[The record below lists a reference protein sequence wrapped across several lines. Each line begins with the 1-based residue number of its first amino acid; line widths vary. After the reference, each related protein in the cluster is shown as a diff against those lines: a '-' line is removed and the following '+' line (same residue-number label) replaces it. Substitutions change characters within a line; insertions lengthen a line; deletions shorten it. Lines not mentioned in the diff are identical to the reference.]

1 MENNFRRSKYPV
13 AALLSFSLLSAP
25 IMMVAADVNTNGY
38 LAVGQS
44 SSRTVQGVVKDDLGD
59 ALPGASVVI
68 AGTTQ
73 GVATDIDGRFS
84 LKINTDKSVVL
95 VVSYLGMETQEII
108 VTPKVKELSVVLL
121 PQHKALDEVVVTGFQ
136 TISRERSSGSA
147 VILSKEKL
155 TQIKAPNIAS
165 NLEGLVPG
173 LTTYGGGMSIRGN
186 SSFSL
191 NSQPLIVIDGMP
203 VENITNKFSSS
214 SSTGLDLVN
223 PEDVENITVL
233 KDAAAT
239 SLYGVRAANGV
250 IVITTKKGNTQK
262 PAVNISANFYL
273 TPKNDLSYNKYAS
286 TADILNY
293 EVEYM
298 LNDPTYQGSPLDY
311 FNKFNDPM
319 SYGYLSQVKM
329 LHYKMAMGDMDQAG
343 VDAQLAQLRNRDYR
357 KEYLKHFT
365 RHSFTQDYNVSISQG
380 SDFAQTYF
388 SARFQDT
395 RPESIDSRNS
405 KIALNLNNTFK
416 FTKWL
421 KLTTGM
427 NMNIDQQHNKYMSGS
442 SATYYMPYDQIL
454 DENGNRVQI
463 YDFNQ
468 LRAEE
473 INANPAYQYMGFNLF
488 DEMESGSKFKN
499 RDMYLRVLANAEIK
513 LTSDLTMDIRFQ
525 YENIS
530 GKDEQYSS
538 ARSYEMRYLINKYTS
553 VESDPLYGDF
563 VTYNVPKGGRLQEAN
578 RNMQNYNFRAQLN
591 YSKVFNEKHALT
603 ALGGFEMRENKIR
616 YSINERYGYDDKL
629 LSTQLIDWDYLSKYG
644 VVGLLSANSMKL
656 SPNVTMA
663 DAMHRYISAYLNAGY
678 TYDGKYSATA
688 SVRMDQADLFGTD
701 PKYRY
706 RPLWSV
712 GASWNV
718 NNEAFLKDLTWI
730 DMLKLRTS
738 YGITGNVDQNST
750 PFLLGTIGVSPDTGG
765 SITDIMTPPN
775 KLLRWEK
782 TSTFNFGIDFA
793 AWNRLN
799 ASIDVYRKYSSDL
812 LAPKRFDPS
821 MGFPDGKVNNGA
833 MKNRGLE
840 MSASYDWI
848 RTKDWRLST
857 QLTAAY
863 NKNTIEKID
872 FEPTNA
878 LDLLKN
884 PNGYYMSGTSRGTMY
899 AYHYQGLNETG
910 DPIVLDENG
919 NRVSYDAVRSID
931 AIYAVG
937 QLAPKWNGM
946 LNLTVQYRDIEFFT
960 RFVYYTGHS
969 MRNDVLPLYQGVGLG
984 SGSMH
989 RDLANR
995 WTVDNQGD
1003 IPAIDKYGAD
1013 PNRGDHWKYADKHIS
1028 SASFIRARNIGL
1040 AYHVPRSFL
1049 QKLGLK
1055 TAVLRAQVDNP
1066 FTIKFNDQG
1075 IDPEAF
1081 NLNGGSRP
1089 ESGGIM
1095 PTYTFGV
1102 NVNF

>member
-1 MENNFRRSKYPV
+1 MEKKFNGSRYPV
-13 AALLSFSLLSAP
+13 AALLSLSLLSVP
-25 IMMVAADVNTNGY
+25 MDMVATDVNITDH

-44 SSRTVQGVVKDDLGD
+44 KSRIIEGIVKDDLGD
-59 ALPGASVVI
+59 VLPGASVVI
-68 AGTTQ
+68 TGTTQ
-73 GVATDIDGRFS
+73 GVATDVDGRFT

-95 VVSYLGMETQEII
+95 SVSYLGMETQEII
-108 VTPKVKELSVVLL
+108 VTPKVKELSIVLL

-155 TQIKAPNIAS
+155 TQIKAPNITS

-186 SSFSL
+186 SSFSI

-203 VENITNKFSSS
+203 VENITNAFSDN
-214 SSTGLDLVN
+214 SSTGLGLVN
-223 PEDVENITVL
+223 PEDVDNITVL

-250 IVITTKKGNTQK
+250 IVITTKKGATQK
-262 PAVNISANFYL
+262 PAVTVSANFYI
-273 TPKNDLSYNKYAS
+273 TQKNDLSYNKYAS
-286 TADILNY
+286 TADILDY

-298 LNDPTYQGSPLDY
+298 LNDPTYKENPLDY
-311 FNKFNDPM
+311 FSKINNPM
-319 SYGYLSQVKM
+319 GYGYLSQAKH
-329 LHYKMAMGDMDQAG
+329 LYYKMAMGDMSQAD
-343 VDAQLAQLRNRDYR
+343 VDAQIAGMRNRDYR

-365 RHSFTQDYNVSISQG
+365 RNSFTQDYNVSISQG

-388 SARFQDT
+388 SARFQDSNGG
-395 RPESIDSRNS
+395 RVDERNS

-427 NMNIDQQHNKYMSGS
+427 NMNIDQDRDKYMGGRRADDYAD
-442 SATYYMPYDQIL
+442 ATYYMPYDQIL
-454 DENGNRVQI
+454 DEQGNRVQL
-463 YDFNQ
+463 YPFNQ
-468 LRAEE
+468 LRSEE
-473 INANPAYQYMGFNLF
+473 INANPNFQHMGFNMF
-488 DEMESGSKFKN
+488 DEMEAGSKNKN
-499 RDMYLRVLANAEIK
+499 RDVYLKVLANAEIK
-513 LTSDLTMDIRFQ
+513 LLQDLTMDVRFQ
-525 YENIS
+525 YENIN
-530 GKDEQYSS
+530 GKNEQFSS
-538 ARSYEMRYLINKYTS
+538 AQSYEMRYLINQFTS
-553 VESDPLYGDF
+553 VESDPYYGDF
-563 VTYNVPKGGRLQEAN
+563 ITYNIPKGGRLQEAN
-578 RNMQNYNFRAQLN
+578 RIMQNYNFRAQLN

-603 ALGGFEMRENKIR
+603 ALGGFEMRENKIS
-616 YSINERYGYDDKL
+616 YSINERYGYDDQL

-644 VVGLLSANSMKL
+644 VVGLLSNNAMKL

-663 DAMHRYISAYLNAGY
+663 NAMHRYISAYLNAGY

-712 GASWNV
+712 GASWNA

-750 PFLLGTIGVSPDTGG
+750 PFLLGFIYPSPDTGDMT
-765 SITDIMTPPN
+765 TDVLTPPN

-782 TSTFNFGIDFA
+782 TSSFNFGIDFA
-793 AWNRLN
+793 AFNRLN
-799 ASIDVYRKYSSDL
+799 ASVDVYRKYSSDL

-821 MGFPDGKVNNGA
+821 MGFPEGRVNNGA
-833 MKNRGLE
+833 MKNRGIE

-878 LDLLKN
+878 LDLLKD
-884 PNGYYMSGTSRGTMY
+884 PNGYYMTGSSRGTMY

-910 DPIVLDENG
+910 DPIILDENG
-919 NRVSYDAVRSID
+919 EMVSYDAVRNIN
-931 AIYAVG
+931 AIYSVG
-937 QLAPKWNGM
+937 QVTPKWNGM
-946 LNLTVQYRDIEFFT
+946 LNLTVQYRDFEFFT

-969 MRNDVLPLYQGVGLG
+969 MRNDVLPLYQGVGLDNG
-984 SGSMH
+984 DMH
-989 RDLANR
+989 
-995 WTVDNQGD
+995 
-1003 IPAIDKYGAD
+1003 
-1013 PNRGDHWKYADKHIS
+1013 
-1028 SASFIRARNIGL
+1028 
-1040 AYHVPRSFL
+1040 
-1049 QKLGLK
+1049 
-1055 TAVLRAQVDNP
+1055 
-1066 FTIKFNDQG
+1066 
-1075 IDPEAF
+1075 
-1081 NLNGGSRP
+1081 
-1089 ESGGIM
+1089 
-1095 PTYTFGV
+1095 
-1102 NVNF
+1102 

>member
-1 MENNFRRSKYPV
+1 MEKKLSGSRYPV
-13 AALLSFSLLSAP
+13 AALLSLSLLSAP
-25 IMMVAADVNTNGY
+25 IDLVAADVNTNGH
-38 LAVGQS
+38 LSVSQS
-44 SSRTVQGVVKDDLGD
+44 KGRTIQGVVKDDLGD

-108 VTPKVKELSVVLL
+108 VTPKVHELSIILL

-155 TQIKAPNIAS
+155 TQIKAPNITS

-173 LTTYGGGMSIRGN
+173 LSTYGGGMSIRGN

-191 NSQPLIVIDGMP
+191 SSQPLIVIDGMP
-203 VENITNKFSSS
+203 VENITNRFSSS

-273 TPKNDLSYNKYAS
+273 TQKNDLSYNKYAP
-286 TADILNY
+286 TADILDY

-298 LNDPTYQGSPLDY
+298 LNDPTYQGNPLDY
-311 FNKFNDPM
+311 FEKFNNPM
-319 SYGYLSQVKM
+319 SYGYLSEVKM
-329 LHYKMAMGDMDQAG
+329 LHYKMAMGDMGQAE
-343 VDAQLAQLRNRDYR
+343 VDAQIAQLRNRDYR

-388 SARFQDT
+388 SARFQDSK
-395 RPESIDSRNS
+395 PESTDARNT

-427 NMNIDQQHNKYMSGS
+427 NMNIDQQRNNYMSGA

-454 DENGNRVQI
+454 DENGNRVQL
-463 YDFNQ
+463 YPFNQ

-473 INANPAYQYMGFNLF
+473 INANPEFQHMGFNMF
-488 DEMESGSKFKN
+488 DEMEAGSRFKN
-499 RDMYLRVLANAEIK
+499 RDIYLRVLANAEIK
-513 LTSDLTMDIRFQ
+513 LTSDLTMDVRFQ

-530 GKDEQYSS
+530 GKDEQFSS
-538 ARSYEMRYLINKYTS
+538 AQSYEMRYLINQFTS
-553 VESDPLYGDF
+553 VESDPYYGDF
-563 VTYNVPKGGRLQEAN
+563 ITYNVPKGGRLQEAN

-644 VVGLLSANSMKL
+644 VVGLLSNNSMKL

-678 TYDGKYSATA
+678 TFDGKYSATA

-712 GASWNV
+712 GASWNA
-718 NNEAFLKDLTWI
+718 NNEAFLKDLSWI

-750 PFLLGTIGVSPDTGG
+750 PFLLGAIGVSPDTGDNF
-765 SITDIMTPPN
+765 TDIMTPPN

-782 TSTFNFGIDFA
+782 TSTFNFGIDLA

-821 MGFPDGKVNNGA
+821 MGFPEGRVNNGA

-919 NRVSYDAVRSID
+919 NPVSYDAVRNIG

-969 MRNDVLPLYQGVGLG
+969 MRNDVLPLYQGVGLNN
-984 SGSMH
+984 GSMH

-995 WTVDNQGD
+995 WTVDNQGEV
-1003 IPAIDKYGAD
+1003 PSIDKYGSD

-1081 NLNGGSRP
+1081 DLNGGYRNSAV
-1089 ESGGIM
+1089 M